1 MSLSLA
7 GSLPPLTAAQI
18 LARLVTVDGMGSG
31 LDADTVDGW
40 NPQSAP
46 VAPFGAPSLMV
57 RSSPSVPRVRL
68 YPDSLFRS

>member
-18 LARLVTVDGMGSG
+18 LARLQTVDGMGSG

-40 NPQSAP
+40 NPPIAP
-46 VAPFGAPSLMV
+46 SGPFGAPGLMT
-57 RSSPSVPRVRL
+57 RASPNAVPVRL
-68 YPDSLFRS
+68 YPAQLFRS